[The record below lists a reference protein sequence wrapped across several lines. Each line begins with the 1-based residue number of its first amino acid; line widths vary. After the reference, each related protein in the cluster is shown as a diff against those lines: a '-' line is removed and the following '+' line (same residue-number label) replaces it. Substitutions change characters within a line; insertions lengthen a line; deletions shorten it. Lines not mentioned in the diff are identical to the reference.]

1 MKSKLPPP
9 TLTLEQIADILVQ
22 AWPDAAHAASVSA
35 RLGKPDP
42 GWRALDQLE
51 KENGG
56 SRRYVDEQP
65 VTRALLKKR
74 GVAYHTR
81 EDRQRIVAAWQI
93 ARRRLRPPVPANAS
107 A

>member
-22 AWPDAAHAASVSA
+22 AWPEYAATVSDQ
-35 RLGKPDP
+35 LGKLDP

-65 VTRALLKKR
+65 VTRALLKKY
-74 GVAYHTR
+74 GVSYHTR
-81 EDRQRIVAAWQI
+81 EDRQRIVAAWKI
-93 ARRRLRPPVPANAS
+93 AR
-107 A
+107 

>member
-1 MKSKLPPP
+1 MRSKPSPTSLLP
-9 TLTLEQIADILVQ
+9 EQIVDTLVQ
-22 AWPDAAHAASVSA
+22 AWPEYAATVSD

-65 VTRALLKKR
+65 VTRVLLKKY
-74 GVAYHTR
+74 GIPYHTR

-93 ARRRLRPPVPANAS
+93 ARRHLRPPAPADAS

>member
-1 MKSKLPPP
+1 MKSKLPLP

-22 AWPDAAHAASVSA
+22 AWPEYAASVSA

-65 VTRALLKKR
+65 VTRALLKKC

-93 ARRRLRPPVPANAS
+93 ARRCLRPPAPADTS

>member
-22 AWPDAAHAASVSA
+22 AWPEYAATVSDQ
-35 RLGKPDP
+35 LGKPDP

-56 SRRYVDEQP
+56 SRRYIDEQP
-65 VTRALLKKR
+65 VTRALLKKY

-93 ARRRLRPPVPANAS
+93 ARRRLRPPAPADAS